1 MGYRITAQSLPTKNK
16 RVTLLFFLAVVIGL
30 PAEHS
35 FADVP
40 VTEILANVSENYA
53 RLQAVCP
60 SGTRVT
66 GGGYYNSSLEG
77 PPGDIHPIFDVFESR
92 PFRTGGGA
100 EMWLIGATNHGAEAR
115 DPGVLT
121 AYAVCTKND

>member
-53 RLQAVCP
+53 RLHGYQLVGDINTAVVAVGDARSP
-60 SGTRVT
+60 E
-66 GGGYYNSSLEG
+66 GGRATSNFHQSTNSEVDLAAV
-77 PPGDIHPIFDVFESR
+77 PPGKVR
-92 PFRTGGGA
+92 
-100 EMWLIGATNHGAEAR
+100 LQ
-115 DPGVLT
+115 
-121 AYAVCTKND
+121 